1 MADRVQDVPKQT
13 VQMAG
18 PSKHGDL
25 GIHYFNYF
33 YYLLQATDNAAGPT
47 PWLLLGCFDYY
58 YYYYY
63 YGYYSLQ
70 LLSTASYRYCY

>member
-1 MADRVQDVPKQT
+1 MADRIQDVPKQT

-33 YYLLQATDNAAGPT
+33 YYLLQATDSATRPT
-47 PWLLLGCFDYY
+47 TWLLLGATTTT
-58 YYYYY
+58 
-63 YGYYSLQ
+63 
-70 LLSTASYRYCY
+70 TATTPYNYRYHNR